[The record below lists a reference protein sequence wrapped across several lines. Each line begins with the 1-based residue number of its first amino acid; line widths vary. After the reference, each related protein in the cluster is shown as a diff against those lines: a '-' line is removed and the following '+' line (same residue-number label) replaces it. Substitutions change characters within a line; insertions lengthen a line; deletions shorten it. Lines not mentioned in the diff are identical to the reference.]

1 MITQLRERTRADK
14 FLNDVRANQK
24 ARRNYGRYF
33 YVTALL
39 GVFIYLGNLFV
50 GHLFWLRA
58 EGLVLSEHVIIA
70 SPYAVQVTKMAVQ
83 PGQVV
88 KQGDVLAV
96 VSSPQMME
104 AMATL
109 TSKAA
114 ETTARQAELAIKLE
128 VANAVMKTADE
139 RLKETE
145 TQLRKVN
152 TSRAGAGFVS
162 DAFAANVQKD
172 RYFAMQEK
180 VSREAERRGTI
191 EQLAQLDLS
200 LAEARAALQQLR
212 QSYNNGTIEAPSD
225 GTVGPKTTMQGDV
238 LRPGDN
244 LMQLYIGRKF
254 ALVYLETGSLY
265 EAQIGDR
272 VTVADG
278 FKQTA
283 GRIAEIQQLTVQLPA
298 EFQRAFRPPSRG
310 QVAKIELDNEVIF
323 PMSSKIAVTGE
334 GWLPRSLTATSAS
347 QK

>member
-33 YVTALL
+33 YIAALL
-39 GVFIYLGNLFV
+39 GVFVYLGNLFV

-83 PGQVV
+83 PGQAVRR
-88 KQGDVLAV
+88 GDVLAL

-152 TSRAGAGFVS
+152 TSRAGAGLVS

-180 VSREAERRGTI
+180 ASREAERRGTI

-200 LAEARAALQQLR
+200 LTEARTALQQLR
-212 QSYNNGTIEAPSD
+212 ESYNNGIIEAPSD
-225 GTVGPKTTMQGDV
+225 GTVGPKTTVQGDV
-238 LRPGDN
+238 LRPGDS

-278 FKQTA
+278 FKQTT
-283 GRIAEIQQLTVQLPA
+283 GRIAEIQQLTVPLPA
-298 EFQRAFRPPSRG
+298 EFQHAFRPPSRG
-310 QVAKIELDNEVIF
+310 QVAKIALDNEVIF
-323 PMSSKIAVTGE
+323 PMSSKIAVTGQ
-334 GWLPRSLTATSAS
+334 GWWPRRLTAALTSW
-347 QK
+347 K

>member
-1 MITQLRERTRADK
+1 MITQLKARTRADR

-24 ARRNYGRYF
+24 SHRNYGRYV
-33 YVTALL
+33 YVAAIL
-39 GVFIYLGNLFV
+39 GGAAYLGNLFG
-50 GHLFWLRA
+50 GHLLWLRA
-58 EGLVLSEHVIIA
+58 EGLVLSDHLIIA
-70 SPYAVQVTKMAVQ
+70 SPYAVQVTKMEAQ
-83 PGQVV
+83 PGQAV
-88 KQGDVLAV
+88 KHGDVLAH

-145 TQLRKVN
+145 IQLRKVN
-152 TSRAGAGFVS
+152 TSRAGSGFVS
-162 DAFAANVQKD
+162 DAFVASVQKD

-180 VSREAERRGTI
+180 ASREAERKGTI

-200 LAEARAALQQLR
+200 LSEARAALQQLR
-212 QSYNNGTIEAPSD
+212 LSYNNGVIEAPSD
-225 GTVGPKTTMQGDV
+225 GTVGPKTTVQGDV
-238 LRPGDN
+238 LRPGDS
-244 LMQLYIGRKF
+244 LMQLYVGKKY

-265 EAQIGDR
+265 QTKLGER

-278 FKQTA
+278 FTQTR
-283 GRIAEIQQLTVQLPA
+283 GRIAEIQPLTVPLPA

-310 QVAKIELDNEVIF
+310 QVAKIELENEAIF
-323 PMSSKIAVTGE
+323 PMSSKVSVSGQR
-334 GWLPRSLTATSAS
+334 WWPFRSENH
-347 QK
+347 

>member
-1 MITQLRERTRADK
+1 MITQLKTRTRADR

-24 ARRNYGRYF
+24 SHRNYGRYF
-33 YVTALL
+33 YVAAIL
-39 GVFIYLGNLFV
+39 GGAAYLGNLFG
-50 GHLFWLRA
+50 GHLLWLRA
-58 EGLVLSEHVIIA
+58 EGLILSDHVIIA
-70 SPYAVQVTKMAVQ
+70 SPYAVQVTRMEAQ
-83 PGQVV
+83 PGQAVRH
-88 KQGDVLAV
+88 GDVLAH

-145 TQLRKVN
+145 AQLRKVN
-152 TSRAGAGFVS
+152 TSRAGSGFVS
-162 DAFAANVQKD
+162 DAFVANVQKD

-180 VSREAERRGTI
+180 ASREAERRGTV

-200 LAEARAALQQLR
+200 LSEARAALQQLR
-212 QSYNNGTIEAPSD
+212 LSYNNGVIEAPSD
-225 GTVGPKTTMQGDV
+225 GTVGPKTTVQGDV
-238 LRPGDN
+238 LRPGDS
-244 LMQLYIGRKF
+244 LMQLYVGKKY

-265 EAQIGDR
+265 ETKVGER

-278 FKQTA
+278 FKQTK
-283 GRIAEIQQLTVQLPA
+283 GRIAEIQPLTVPLPA

-310 QVAKIELDNEVIF
+310 QVAKIELENEAIF
-323 PMSSKIAVTGE
+323 PMSSKVSVAGRRWWPFQSENRRTE
-334 GWLPRSLTATSAS
+334 
-347 QK
+347 

>member
-1 MITQLRERTRADK
+1 MITQLKARTRADR

-24 ARRNYGRYF
+24 SRRNYGRYF
-33 YVTALL
+33 YIIALL
-39 GVFIYLGNLFV
+39 AGFAYLGNLFG
-50 GHLFWLRA
+50 GHLLWLRA
-58 EGLVLSEHVIIA
+58 EGLVLSDHVIIA
-70 SPYAVQVTKMAVQ
+70 SPYAVQVARMVAQ
-83 PGQVV
+83 PGQAV
-88 KQGDVLAV
+88 KQGDILAH

-128 VANAVMKTADE
+128 VANAVMKSADE

-145 TQLRKVN
+145 AQLRKGN
-152 TSRAGAGFVS
+152 TSRAGSGFVS
-162 DAFAANVQKD
+162 DAFVANVQKD

-180 VSREAERRGTI
+180 ASREAERRGTI

-200 LAEARAALQQLR
+200 LSEARLALQQLR
-212 QSYNNGTIEAPSD
+212 LSYNNGVIEAPSD
-225 GTVGPKTTMQGDV
+225 GTIGPKTTVQGDV

-244 LMQLYIGRKF
+244 LMQLYVGTKY

-265 EAQIGDR
+265 ETKVGDR

-278 FKQTA
+278 FKQTN
-283 GRIAEIQQLTVQLPA
+283 GRIAEIQPLTVPLPA

-310 QVAKIELDNEVIF
+310 QVAKIELENEAIF
-323 PMSSKIAVTGE
+323 PMSSKISVAGRR
-334 GWLPRSLTATSAS
+334 WWPFRSERRGPG
-347 QK
+347 